1 MIPNGLFTQIIML
14 GLAIGIV
21 FAYVQPAFS
30 TIGEIQDDISVYR
43 AERDKVSGVNQQLQ
57 QLLDKMLAIPAQD
70 RVALLTYIP
79 DTVDDVAV
87 SRDLQSMA
95 ESAGLILRTVAPTQT
110 TNMNMQL
117 DAERSATVPT
127 TRYAFQITVE
137 GSYQQIKAFLLLI
150 EKNNYPLDIQT
161 LTMQPLEGSFMTA
174 TMQLATHGH
183 LPRPEVA
190 APINRRR

>member
-1 MIPNGLFTQIIML
+1 MIPSGLFTQIIML

-57 QLLDKMLAIPAQD
+57 QLLDNMLAIPAQD

-79 DTVDDVAV
+79 DTVDTVAV
-87 SRDLQSMA
+87 PRDLQSMA
-95 ESAGLILRTVAPTQT
+95 ESSGLILRTVAPVQT
-110 TNMNMQL
+110 TNMQL

-137 GSYQQIKAFLLLI
+137 GSYQQIKAFLLLV

-174 TMQLATHGH
+174 TMQLVTHAH

-190 APINRRR
+190 APVNRRR